1 MIHAMPRLRDT
12 TRLERRR
19 SFVEA
24 AWRRA
29 ATQGWRDMTVDD
41 VCAEAGLS
49 KGAFYS
55 HFDSKRALLEALVD
69 DDASAVTAAM
79 DRLEA
84 RDLDGPQRLRQLTQM
99 MVARA
104 ADPARVQIRAD
115 LWAAVLT
122 EPEIRQRVNGTVD
135 GQRRVIRRWVEE
147 AIASGEIIDLPA
159 NALASV
165 LLGLNDG
172 LMLHR
177 AVDDGG
183 FRWANISRVLDALL
197 AGIATR

>member
-1 MIHAMPRLRDT
+1 
-12 TRLERRR
+12 
-19 SFVEA
+19 
-24 AWRRA
+24 
-29 ATQGWRDMTVDD
+29 MTVDD

-55 HFDSKRALLEALVD
+55 HFNSKRALLEALVD

-197 AGIATR
+197 TGIATR

>member
-1 MIHAMPRLRDT
+1 
-12 TRLERRR
+12 
-19 SFVEA
+19 
-24 AWRRA
+24 
-29 ATQGWRDMTVDD
+29 MTVDD

-55 HFDSKRALLEALVD
+55 HFDSKRALLDALVD
-69 DDASAVTAAM
+69 DDAGAVTAAM

-84 RDLDGPQRLRQLTQM
+84 RDLDGPQCLRQLTQVM
-99 MVARA
+99 LGRA
-104 ADPARVQIRAD
+104 ADPSRVQVRAD

-122 EPEIRQRVNGTVD
+122 EPELRRRVRATVES
-135 GQRRVIRRWVEE
+135 QRRIVRRWVEE

-177 AVDDGG
+177 ALDEGG
-183 FRWANISRVLDALL
+183 FRWANIGRVLDALL

>member
-1 MIHAMPRLRDT
+1 MPRLRDT

-19 SFVEA
+19 SFIEA

-55 HFDSKRALLEALVD
+55 HFDSKRSLLDALVD
-69 DDASAVTAAM
+69 DDARDVTAAM
-79 DRLEA
+79 NRLEA
-84 RDLDGPQRLRQLTQM
+84 RDLDGPERLRQLTQM
-99 MVARA
+99 MLAGA
-104 ADPARVQIRAD
+104 ADPSRVQIRAD

-122 EPEIRQRVNGTVD
+122 EPEIRQRVNTTVD
-135 GQRRVIRRWVEE
+135 GQRRVIRRWIEE
-147 AIASGEIIDLPA
+147 GIARGEIIDLPA

-177 AVDDGG
+177 AVDEGA
-183 FRWANISRVLDALL
+183 FRWANISRVLDSLL
-197 AGIATR
+197 AGVATR

>member
-1 MIHAMPRLRDT
+1 MPRLRDA

-19 SFVEA
+19 AFVEA

-29 ATQGWRDMTVDD
+29 ASQGWRDMTVDD

-55 HFDSKRALLEALVD
+55 HFASKRELLDALVD
-69 DDASAVTAAM
+69 DDAGTVIAILDDLQTQS
-79 DRLEA
+79 
-84 RDLDGPQRLRQLTQM
+84 LDGPERLRRLTRM
-99 MVARA
+99 MLDRA
-104 ADPARVQIRAD
+104 GDASRIQVRAD
-115 LWAAVLT
+115 LWAAALT
-122 EPEIRQRVNGTVD
+122 EPAIRERLNTEVD
-135 GQRRVIRRWVEE
+135 AQRRVIRRWVQE
-147 AIASGEIIDLPA
+147 AIAGGEIVDLPA
-159 NALASV
+159 NALASI
-165 LLGLNDG
+165 LLALNDG

-177 AVDDGG
+177 TLDDSG

>member
-1 MIHAMPRLRDT
+1 MPRLRDT

-19 SFVEA
+19 SFVEG

-29 ATQGWRDMTVDD
+29 ASQGWRDMTVDD

-197 AGIATR
+197 TGIATR

>member
-1 MIHAMPRLRDT
+1 MPRLRET

-19 SFVEA
+19 SFIDA

-29 ATQGWRDMTVDD
+29 ASQGWRDMTVDD

-49 KGAFYS
+49 KGAFYT
-55 HFDSKRALLEALVD
+55 HFSSKRALLDALVD
-69 DDASAVTAAM
+69 DDAASVVEAM
-79 DRLEA
+79 DRMEA
-84 RDLDGPQRLRQLTQM
+84 RNLGGPERLRRLTQM
-99 MVARA
+99 MLERA
-104 ADPARVQIRAD
+104 ADTARVQVRTD

-122 EPEIRQRVNGTVD
+122 EPEIRQRVTATVD

-147 AIASGEIIDLPA
+147 AIAAGEIIDLPA
-159 NALASV
+159 NALASI
-165 LLGLNDG
+165 LLALNDG

-177 AVDDGG
+177 SLDESG
-183 FRWANISRVLDALL
+183 FRWANISRALDALL